1 MDKEEM
7 YKPLEMLS
15 AFQFKNFLSDH
26 QWSEQVAFCSDES
39 ISQRSSQKNEE
50 KKHQTKNETNIM
62 KHFGN
67 LIDSSYLEEKFK
79 KENEETKTEI
89 ASKFISNIKSNM
101 DDYYERKISL
111 YEKVL
116 SRYSENKTKSNQ
128 LKFIHSPLLEK
139 NALSPMLI
147 MESFPGLKPSS
158 NWPLC
163 LDELV
168 DKLEHV
174 KIDELFL
181 QPFDESMKTTFVD
194 EALEAIERFDKENEI
209 ENLQKGVAVLITML
223 ILFGD
228 IILLLKT
235 TAQLQNLTHKKDLDD
250 IFTNQTKYSLVL
262 NDKIKQLY
270 YFACENNFT
279 PYPIM
284 RNYSIV
290 DFYNITKT
298 ILYDQ
303 SFTKSSS
310 ICTDGTYIYAIINGL
325 DGCKLKIGS
334 GYNGTERGKVYLS
347 SPLSSD
353 AIYQWVYCKGK
364 IYMKAQHP
372 SSNSSY
378 TNFGYGYTRAAAT
391 DKEKELG
398 Y

>member
-1 MDKEEM
+1 M

-26 QWSEQVAFCSDES
+26 QWSEHVAFCSDES
-39 ISQRSSQKNEE
+39 ISQRSFQKNEE

-235 TAQLQNLTHKKDLDD
+235 TTQLQNLTHKKDLDD
-250 IFTNQTKYSLVL
+250 FIRKAKNK
-262 NDKIKQLY
+262 
-270 YFACENNFT
+270 
-279 PYPIM
+279 
-284 RNYSIV
+284 
-290 DFYNITKT
+290 
-298 ILYDQ
+298 
-303 SFTKSSS
+303 
-310 ICTDGTYIYAIINGL
+310 
-325 DGCKLKIGS
+325 KL
-334 GYNGTERGKVYLS
+334 
-347 SPLSSD
+347 
-353 AIYQWVYCKGK
+353 
-364 IYMKAQHP
+364 
-372 SSNSSY
+372 
-378 TNFGYGYTRAAAT
+378 
-391 DKEKELG
+391 
-398 Y
+398 